1 MKLNYLVVVLSAIL
15 VHTQAHSDDY
25 SNQSMYSHMNA
36 SSAAEARAAA
46 LGLGVG
52 VGQGGSGGTGGAANG
67 GSASLTYVEAAS
79 PQQPSTVKIKN
90 TPDLGSLNIPATA
103 PCVVGYGAGVV
114 APGIGVNFGGAYTD
128 DDCGSRETAR
138 SFVGMGDI
146 QSAVEVLC
154 ASKYAAVA
162 KVCKNLKAEES
173 R

>member
-1 MKLNYLVVVLSAIL
+1 MSNIIHATKHVIQQLINTLELKNIYLFDRDSSKELFI
-15 VHTQAHSDDY
+15 THS
-25 SNQSMYSHMNA
+25 QI
-36 SSAAEARAAA
+36 
-46 LGLGVG
+46 GII
-52 VGQGGSGGTGGAANG
+52 
-67 GSASLTYVEAAS
+67 EAAS

>member
-1 MKLNYLVVVLSAIL
+1 MKLNHLAVVLSITL
-15 VHTQAHSDDY
+15 LQTQVYSDDY
-25 SNQSMYSHMNA
+25 QSQMLYSHTTT
-36 SSAAEARAAA
+36 SSAAAARAAA
-46 LGLGVG
+46 LGVG
-52 VGQGGSGGTGGAANG
+52 VGQGGAGGAGGAANG

-79 PQQPSTVKIKN
+79 PQQPSTVRIKN